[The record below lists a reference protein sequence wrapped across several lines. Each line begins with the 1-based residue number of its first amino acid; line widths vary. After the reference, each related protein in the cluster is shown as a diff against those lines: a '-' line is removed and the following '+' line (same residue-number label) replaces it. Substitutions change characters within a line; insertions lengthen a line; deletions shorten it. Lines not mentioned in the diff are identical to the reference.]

1 METMQFD
8 DLDNA
13 LLSLMAQLRERM
25 VARTDLSTS
34 MEGQIA
40 YAVVRAIQIS
50 PDIAPNDKLAAVN
63 YVSKVLVEIKPFE
76 KTSGFNRGMNR
87 KCVDFLISLSI

>member
-63 YVSKVLVEIKPFE
+63 YVSKVLVEMISEIKKSYDDRRRP
-76 KTSGFNRGMNR
+76 KLRL
-87 KCVDFLISLSI
+87 VH

>member
-63 YVSKVLVEIKPFE
+63 YVSKVLVEMISEIKKSYDRRRP
-76 KTSGFNRGMNR
+76 KLRL
-87 KCVDFLISLSI
+87 VH

>member
-63 YVSKVLVEIKPFE
+63 YVSKVLVEVNNP
-76 KTSGFNRGMNR
+76 
-87 KCVDFLISLSI
+87 